1 MISLFTKH
9 RDASLNLVTLPT
21 YAFSHEEA
29 DELAAKREAQLRWM
43 REKGMTYLGDPL
55 QRAELRAMRKPPTP
69 RMRLV
74 SVRRDYEGAEANA
87 REA

>member
-9 RDASLNLVTLPT
+9 RVARLNMLTLPT
-21 YAFSHEEA
+21 YAVSQAES

-55 QRAELRAMRKPPTP
+55 ARAELRALRESGATVPGAGSC
-69 RMRLV
+69 RMPAAPEDA
-74 SVRRDYEGAEANA
+74 VRAA
-87 REA
+87 